1 MKLNAFYKFVKAD
14 LGHEGSWMPE
24 TKSRLVQSILKEQKS
39 RAVKDRAVYE
49 ELGVRQQTY
58 SSWKAGV
65 VPRPA
70 HYPAIAAFLGNAE
83 EEVAEMAREASESA
97 TSILSAMGAARTYG
111 RISDRKNGKWK
122 FDPVNDG
129 RKRIPGGRYAIIID
143 TKVMEPV
150 FHVGVKA
157 WLDPVRWPQDGDDVL
172 AHSDGFAWIGRF
184 DGMNGGAVQL
194 SRYDGSQ
201 VEVKNVEAVHVIVL
215 SERVVSA

>member
-1 MKLNAFYKFVKAD
+1 
-14 LGHEGSWMPE
+14 MPE
-24 TKSRLVQSILKEQKS
+24 IKSRLLLALLKEQKQ

-65 VPRPA
+65 VPRPM
-70 HYPAIAAFLGNAE
+70 HYPALAAFLGASE
-83 EEVAEMAREASESA
+83 DDVADMAREASEAVTGTITTITSA
-97 TSILSAMGAARTYG
+97 RVYG
-111 RISDRKNGKWK
+111 RMSDRREGKFK
-122 FDPVNDG
+122 FDAFNEG
-129 RKRIPGGRYAIIID
+129 RKRIPEGRYAVVVD

-157 WLDPVRWPQDGDDVL
+157 WLDPARWPAVGDDVL
-172 AHSDGFAWIGRF
+172 AHSGGFAWIGRF

>member
-1 MKLNAFYKFVKAD
+1 
-14 LGHEGSWMPE
+14 MPE
-24 TKSRLVQSILKEQKS
+24 VKSRLLQSILKEQKR

-49 ELGVRQQTY
+49 ELGVPQQTF
-58 SSWKAGV
+58 STWKAGV
-65 VPRPA
+65 VPRPM
-70 HYPAIAAFLGNAE
+70 HYPAIAAFLGASE
-83 EEVAEMAREASESA
+83 DDVADMAREASEAVTGTITTITSA
-97 TSILSAMGAARTYG
+97 RVYG
-111 RISDRKNGKWK
+111 RMSDRKEGKFK
-122 FDPVNDG
+122 FDAFNDG
-129 RKRIPGGRYAIIID
+129 RKRIPEGRYAVVVD

-157 WLDPVRWPQDGDDVL
+157 WLDPARWPAVGDDVL
-172 AHSDGFAWIGRF
+172 AHSGGFAWIGRF

>member
-1 MKLNAFYKFVKAD
+1 
-14 LGHEGSWMPE
+14 MPE
-24 TKSRLVQSILKEQKS
+24 VKSRLLQSILKEQKR

-65 VPRPA
+65 VPRPM
-70 HYPAIAAFLGNAE
+70 HYPALAAFLGASE
-83 EEVAEMAREASESA
+83 DDVADMAREASESVTGTITTI
-97 TSILSAMGAARTYG
+97 TSARVYG
-111 RISDRKNGKWK
+111 RMSDRKEGKFK
-122 FDPVNDG
+122 FDAFNDG
-129 RKRIPGGRYAIIID
+129 RKRIPEGRYAIVID

-157 WLDPVRWPQDGDDVL
+157 WLDPSRWPAVGDDVL
-172 AHSDGFAWIGRF
+172 AHSGGFAWIGRF
-184 DGMNGGAVQL
+184 EGMSNGAVQL

-201 VEVKNVEAVHVIVL
+201 LEVKNVEAVHVIVL